1 MCARRVTRA
10 TSPSR
15 GPRRF
20 CATACT
26 TRWSARPPTDTGR
39 TSGASPRRWDAGSRA
54 TRSAAKASAA
64 SPSRHRRTAAGR
76 IVPVI
81 ARDRGEGSGPRG
93 PLLFSQEKYS
103 RGRAL
108 FQSIEE
114 VGERLAEQSYVSDRR
129 LATVVF
135 LATRLGKPILVEG
148 PAGVGKT
155 ELAKSLAGAAGRELI
170 RLQCYEGLDEAKA
183 LYEWEYSKQLLY
195 TQVLREKIGE
205 TLAPTES
212 LREAAEVLRG
222 QEDIFFSE
230 NFLVERPIL
239 QAVQSDEAAVLLIDE
254 IDRADEEFEA
264 FLLEFLSDYQVS
276 IPEIGTVR
284 AKHQPVVVLTSNR
297 TRELSEALKRR
308 CLHLQLDYPSPE
320 VELEIV
326 RLKAPG
332 VGDALS
338 KELVETIQEIRTL
351 DLRKAPSIGET
362 LDWARS
368 LVVLGAPN
376 LDKDLIEETL
386 SVIIKYDRDTEKVL
400 AHVGSG
406 PGRKDLGQ
414 KEPTGENPNEAMY
427 EMHRSTH
434 KHTH

>member
-1 MCARRVTRA
+1 M
-10 TSPSR
+10 
-15 GPRRF
+15 
-20 CATACT
+20 
-26 TRWSARPPTDTGR
+26 
-39 TSGASPRRWDAGSRA
+39 
-54 TRSAAKASAA
+54 
-64 SPSRHRRTAAGR
+64 
-76 IVPVI
+76 
-81 ARDRGEGSGPRG
+81 
-93 PLLFSQEKYS
+93 
-103 RGRAL
+103 

-114 VGERLAEQSYVSDRR
+114 VGEKLTEQSYVSDKR
-129 LATVVF
+129 LTTVVF
-135 LATRLGKPILVEG
+135 LATRLNKPILVEG

-155 ELAKSLAGAAGRELI
+155 ELAKSLAGAAGQTLI

-205 TLAPTES
+205 TLAPTET

-239 QAVQSDEAAVLLIDE
+239 QAIQSEEPAVLLIDE

-276 IPEIGTVR
+276 IPEIGTIK
-284 AKHQPVVVLTSNR
+284 AEQPPVVILTSNR

-308 CLHLQLDYPSPE
+308 CLHLQLDYPNGE

-332 VGDALS
+332 ISEALS
-338 KELVETIQEIRTL
+338 EELVNTIQELRTL

-362 LDWARS
+362 LDWAQS
-368 LVVLGAPN
+368 LVVLNAPK
-376 LDKDLIEETL
+376 LSKDLIESTI
-386 SVIIKYDRDTEKVL
+386 SVIAKYDRDAQKILDHLGVNAQE
-400 AHVGSG
+400 
-406 PGRKDLGQ
+406 RKDIGQ
-414 KEPTGENPNEAMY
+414 KEPTGEKPEEAMY
-427 EMHRSTH
+427 EMHRSVH
-434 KHTH
+434 KHAH

>member
-1 MCARRVTRA
+1 M
-10 TSPSR
+10 
-15 GPRRF
+15 
-20 CATACT
+20 
-26 TRWSARPPTDTGR
+26 
-39 TSGASPRRWDAGSRA
+39 
-54 TRSAAKASAA
+54 
-64 SPSRHRRTAAGR
+64 
-76 IVPVI
+76 
-81 ARDRGEGSGPRG
+81 
-93 PLLFSQEKYS
+93 
-103 RGRAL
+103 
-108 FQSIEE
+108 FQSIED
-114 VGERLAEQSYVSDRR
+114 VRERLAEQSYVSDRR

-155 ELAKSLAGAAGRELI
+155 ELAKSLAGAAGRDLD

-205 TLAPTES
+205 ALAPTQS

-239 QAVQSDEAAVLLIDE
+239 KAVQSDETAVLLIDE

-276 IPEIGTVR
+276 IPEIGTIK
-284 AKHQPVVVLTSNR
+284 AEHPPVVILTSNR

-308 CLHLQLDYPSPE
+308 CLHLQLDYPNGE

-326 RLKAPG
+326 RMKAPE
-332 VGDALS
+332 VGDELAQ
-338 KELVETIQEIRTL
+338 ELVKTIQDLRTL

-362 LDWARS
+362 LDWAQS
-368 LVVLGAPN
+368 LVILNAQN
-376 LDKDLIEETL
+376 LSKDLIENTI
-386 SVIIKYDRDTEKVL
+386 SVIAKYDRDAKKMLDHLGVNARE
-400 AHVGSG
+400 
-406 PGRKDLGQ
+406 RKDLGQ
-414 KEPTGENPNEAMY
+414 KEPTGENPSEGMY
-427 EMHRSTH
+427 EMHRSVH
-434 KHTH
+434 KHAH

>member
-1 MCARRVTRA
+1 M
-10 TSPSR
+10 
-15 GPRRF
+15 F
-20 CATACT
+20 
-26 TRWSARPPTDTGR
+26 
-39 TSGASPRRWDAGSRA
+39 
-54 TRSAAKASAA
+54 
-64 SPSRHRRTAAGR
+64 
-76 IVPVI
+76 
-81 ARDRGEGSGPRG
+81 E
-93 PLLFSQEKYS
+93 
-103 RGRAL
+103 
-108 FQSIEE
+108 SIED
-114 VGERLAEQSYVSDRR
+114 VAEKLRGQDYVSDRR

-135 LATRLGKPILVEG
+135 LATRLNKPILVEG

-155 ELAKSLAGAAGRELI
+155 ELAKALAGAMGQDLI

-205 TLAPTES
+205 TLAPTQT

-239 QAVQSDEAAVLLIDE
+239 QAVQAEESAVLLLDE

-276 IPEIGTVR
+276 IPEIGTIKAEHPPIVI
-284 AKHQPVVVLTSNR
+284 LTSNR

-308 CLHLQLDYPSPE
+308 CLHLQIEYPNSE
-320 VELEIV
+320 MELEIV

-332 VGDALS
+332 IGEDLS
-338 KELVETIQEIRTL
+338 EDLVKTIQDLRIL

-362 LDWARS
+362 LDWAQS
-368 LVVLGAPN
+368 LVVLNAPK
-376 LDKDLIEETL
+376 LDKEVFEQTI
-386 SVIIKYDRDTEKVL
+386 SVIAKYERDATKMLDHLGVN
-400 AHVGSG
+400 AKD
-406 PGRKDLGQ
+406 RKDLGQ
-414 KEPTGENPNEAMY
+414 REPTGENKNEGMY

-434 KHTH
+434 KHPH

>member
-1 MCARRVTRA
+1 M
-10 TSPSR
+10 
-15 GPRRF
+15 F
-20 CATACT
+20 
-26 TRWSARPPTDTGR
+26 
-39 TSGASPRRWDAGSRA
+39 
-54 TRSAAKASAA
+54 
-64 SPSRHRRTAAGR
+64 
-76 IVPVI
+76 
-81 ARDRGEGSGPRG
+81 E
-93 PLLFSQEKYS
+93 
-103 RGRAL
+103 
-108 FQSIEE
+108 SIED
-114 VGERLAEQSYVSDRR
+114 VTQKLRDQSYVCDRR

-135 LATRLGKPILVEG
+135 LATRLNKPILVEG

-155 ELAKSLAGAAGRELI
+155 ELAKALAGALDQDLI

-205 TLAPTES
+205 TLAPTQT

-239 QAVQSDEAAVLLIDE
+239 QAVQSDEPAVLLLDE

-276 IPEIGTVR
+276 IPEIGTLK
-284 AKHQPVVVLTSNR
+284 AEHPPVVILTSNR

-308 CLHLQLDYPSPE
+308 CLHLQLDYPTDDM
-320 VELEIV
+320 ELEIV

-332 VGDALS
+332 IGETLS
-338 KELVETIQEIRTL
+338 GELVKTIQDLRTL

-362 LDWARS
+362 LDWAQS
-368 LVVLGAPN
+368 LVVLNAPK
-376 LDKDLIEETL
+376 LDKKVFEETI
-386 SVIIKYDRDTEKVL
+386 SVIAKYDRDASKMLDHLGVN
-400 AHVGSG
+400 SKN
-406 PGRKDLGQ
+406 RKDMGQ
-414 KEPTGENPNEAMY
+414 REPTGDNPSEAMY

-434 KHTH
+434 KHEH

>member
-1 MCARRVTRA
+1 M
-10 TSPSR
+10 
-15 GPRRF
+15 
-20 CATACT
+20 
-26 TRWSARPPTDTGR
+26 
-39 TSGASPRRWDAGSRA
+39 
-54 TRSAAKASAA
+54 
-64 SPSRHRRTAAGR
+64 
-76 IVPVI
+76 
-81 ARDRGEGSGPRG
+81 
-93 PLLFSQEKYS
+93 
-103 RGRAL
+103 
-108 FQSIEE
+108 FQSIED
-114 VGERLAEQSYVSDRR
+114 VRERLAEQSYVSDRR

-155 ELAKSLAGAAGRELI
+155 ELAKSLAGAAGRDLD

-205 TLAPTES
+205 TLAPTQS

-239 QAVQSDEAAVLLIDE
+239 KAVQSDETAVLLIDE

-276 IPEIGTVR
+276 IPEIGTIK
-284 AKHQPVVVLTSNR
+284 AEHPPVVILTSNR

-308 CLHLQLDYPSPE
+308 CLHLQLDYPNGE

-326 RLKAPG
+326 RMKAPE
-332 VGDALS
+332 VGDELAR
-338 KELVETIQEIRTL
+338 ELVKTIQDLRTL

-362 LDWARS
+362 LDWAQS
-368 LVVLGAPN
+368 LVILNAPN
-376 LDKDLIEETL
+376 LSKDLIENTI
-386 SVIIKYDRDTEKVL
+386 SVIAKYDRDAKKMLDHLGVNARE
-400 AHVGSG
+400 
-406 PGRKDLGQ
+406 RKDLGQ
-414 KEPTGENPNEAMY
+414 KEPTGENPSEGMY
-427 EMHRSTH
+427 EMHRSVH
-434 KHTH
+434 KHAH

>member
-1 MCARRVTRA
+1 M
-10 TSPSR
+10 
-15 GPRRF
+15 F
-20 CATACT
+20 
-26 TRWSARPPTDTGR
+26 
-39 TSGASPRRWDAGSRA
+39 
-54 TRSAAKASAA
+54 
-64 SPSRHRRTAAGR
+64 
-76 IVPVI
+76 
-81 ARDRGEGSGPRG
+81 E
-93 PLLFSQEKYS
+93 
-103 RGRAL
+103 
-108 FQSIEE
+108 SIEE
-114 VGERLAEQSYVSDRR
+114 VGEKLAEQSYVSDRR

-135 LATRLGKPILVEG
+135 LATRLNKPILVEG

-155 ELAKSLAGAAGRELI
+155 ELAKSLAGAVGQPLI

-205 TLAPTES
+205 TLAPTET

-239 QAVQSDEAAVLLIDE
+239 QAVQAEETAVLLIDE

-276 IPEIGTVR
+276 IPEVGTI
-284 AKHQPVVVLTSNR
+284 KSDHPPVVVLTSNR

-308 CLHLQLDYPSPE
+308 CLHLQLDYPNGE

-332 VGDALS
+332 ISEALS
-338 KELVETIQEIRTL
+338 EELVRTIQDLRTL

-362 LDWARS
+362 LDWAQS
-368 LVVLGAPN
+368 LVVLNAPK
-376 LDKDLIEETL
+376 LSKELIESTI
-386 SVIIKYDRDTEKVL
+386 SVIAKYDRDT
-400 AHVGSG
+400 
-406 PGRKDLGQ
+406 RKMLDHLGVNAEEGKHIGQ
-414 KEPTGENPNEAMY
+414 KELTGEKPEEAMY
-427 EMHRSTH
+427 EMHRSVH
-434 KHTH
+434 KHAH

>member
-1 MCARRVTRA
+1 M
-10 TSPSR
+10 
-15 GPRRF
+15 
-20 CATACT
+20 
-26 TRWSARPPTDTGR
+26 
-39 TSGASPRRWDAGSRA
+39 
-54 TRSAAKASAA
+54 
-64 SPSRHRRTAAGR
+64 
-76 IVPVI
+76 
-81 ARDRGEGSGPRG
+81 
-93 PLLFSQEKYS
+93 
-103 RGRAL
+103 

-114 VGERLAEQSYVSDRR
+114 VVEKLAEQSYVSNKR

-135 LATRLGKPILVEG
+135 LATRLNKPVLVEG
-148 PAGVGKT
+148 PAGIGKT
-155 ELAKSLAGAAGRELI
+155 ELAKSLAGAAEQPLI

-205 TLAPTES
+205 TLAPTET

-239 QAVQSDEAAVLLIDE
+239 QAIQSEEPAVLLIDE

-276 IPEIGTVR
+276 IPEVGTVR
-284 AKHQPVVVLTSNR
+284 AKQPPVVILTSNR

-308 CLHLQLDYPSPE
+308 CLHLQLNYPSSD

-332 VGDALS
+332 ISETLS
-338 KELVETIQEIRTL
+338 EELVKTIQELRTL

-362 LDWARS
+362 LDWAQS
-368 LVVLGAPN
+368 LVVLNAPN
-376 LDKDLIEETL
+376 LSKDLIESTI
-386 SVIIKYDRDTEKVL
+386 SVIAKYDRDAQRMLDHLGVNEKE
-400 AHVGSG
+400 SI
-406 PGRKDLGQ
+406 DIGQ
-414 KEPTGENPNEAMY
+414 KEPTGERPEEAMY
-427 EMHRSTH
+427 EMHRSVH
-434 KHTH
+434 KHAH